1 MSLRGDEMER
11 YRKLAIEIID
21 EIEERIFAANPRLAK
36 MRFRGNSLLYGEDY
50 YDVEDW
56 LCELLKTSI
65 KRKPAI

>member
-1 MSLRGDEMER
+1 MDSK
-11 YRKLAIEIID
+11 RKLAIEIID
-21 EIEERIFAANPRLAK
+21 EIEEQIFAANPRFAK